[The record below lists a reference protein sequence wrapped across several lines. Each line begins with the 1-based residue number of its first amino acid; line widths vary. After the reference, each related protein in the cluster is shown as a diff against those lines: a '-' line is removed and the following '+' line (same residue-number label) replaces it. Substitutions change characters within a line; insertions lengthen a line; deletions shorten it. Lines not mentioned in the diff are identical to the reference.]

1 MLVEDMTRSEKNL
14 QNGWAM
20 QKHGTR
26 AMHNGGGNGIK
37 GINLKKN
44 MARNMMLWLPT
55 FMRELVVGWSVKL
68 KHVSTN
74 LN

>member
-1 MLVEDMTRSEKNL
+1 
-14 QNGWAM
+14 M

-37 GINLKKN
+37 GTNLKKN